1 MPEIIY
7 APQQRG
13 QLQLQLFADSV
24 PRRPYCTDD
33 LSSGLSIRP
42 AIDALEKK
50 YIQYNGPAIVRWL
63 VFDVD
68 RAFSSYDDDW
78 RIIAPPNLIIR
89 NPVNSHAHVAYG
101 LAAGVCKT
109 DAARQAPLRLLS
121 AINEGFRHA
130 LDADAGFAQLICKNP
145 LNAHWQVE
153 TQREAL
159 YNLHELSEY
168 VDLDAAVKRTR
179 ALSKREQTGL
189 GRNCSL
195 FDGLRTW
202 AYKWVGDFKIK
213 TSFDR
218 WHDAVRDKAE
228 KLNIFFDP
236 LPLSEIRATA
246 KSVARWTWKNYDG
259 RLSASSLSTHGLT
272 PETFSLMQSNLGTM
286 AMRARWGDNSD
297 KRAQALAMRAE
308 GHKQAAIAKA
318 LDVDQGTV
326 SRWLRVTKR

>member
-1 MPEIIY
+1 MPEIIH
-7 APQQRG
+7 APQRG
-13 QLQLQLFADSV
+13 QQLQLFADSL

-33 LSSGLSIRP
+33 LSAGLAIRP
-42 AIDALEKK
+42 AIDALEKR
-50 YIQYNGPAIVRWL
+50 YIQYNGPALVRWL

-68 RAFSSYDDDW
+68 RAFSSHDDDW
-78 RIIAPPNLIIR
+78 RIIAPPNLIMR
-89 NPVNSHAHVAYG
+89 NRENAHAHVAYG

-145 LNAHWQVE
+145 MNAHWQVE

-159 YNLHELSEY
+159 YDLHELSEY
-168 VDLDAAVKRTR
+168 VDLEAAVKRTR
-179 ALSKREQTGL
+179 ALPKREQTGL

-195 FDGLRTW
+195 FDSLRTW

-213 TSFDR
+213 TSFER

-228 KLNIFFDP
+228 KLNTFLDP

-246 KSVARWTWKNYDG
+246 KSVARWTWKHYDG
-259 RLSASSLSTHGLT
+259 RLSASSLSAHGLT
-272 PETFSLMQSNLGTM
+272 PETFSLVQSNLGQLGN
-286 AMRARWGDNSD
+286 AKRWGDNSE
-297 KRAQALAMRAE
+297 KKARAFSMRE
-308 GHKQAAIAKA
+308 QGMKQAAIAKE
-318 LDVDQGTV
+318 LGVTQRTI
-326 SRWLRVTKR
+326 SLWLSLSK